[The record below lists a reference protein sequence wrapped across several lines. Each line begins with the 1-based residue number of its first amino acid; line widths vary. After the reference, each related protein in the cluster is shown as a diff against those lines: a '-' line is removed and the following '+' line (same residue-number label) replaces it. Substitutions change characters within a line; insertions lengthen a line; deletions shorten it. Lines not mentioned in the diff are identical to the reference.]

1 MSEEAAPKSKKKL
14 PLIIGGVVALL
25 AAVGGGLYATGMVGG
40 GGEAHG
46 EAAAEGEHGEAK
58 AEEGHGEAKAEEGHG
73 EAKAAEGGHG
83 EAKAAEGGHGE
94 TKSSHVSAE
103 GASAVGNSMSGGGSQ
118 ITNLG
123 AFTVNLRGSG
133 GGRVLR
139 MEVQLDSEEDVASLL
154 SARAP
159 QLRDSIIT
167 AVSDYTWAELE
178 GVDGKTRLR
187 DELLTRLNGVTSPK
201 VIDRLY
207 FTQFV
212 VQ

>member
-1 MSEEAAPKSKKKL
+1 MSEEATPKKKNKL

-40 GGEAHG
+40 GGHG
-46 EAAAEGEHGEAK
+46 EGGEEEAAAEGEGEGEGEKAAEGEHGEKK
-58 AEEGHGEAKAEEGHG
+58 AEHGEKKAEGEHG
-73 EAKAAEGGHG
+73 EKKAESEEKGGHVAAEG
-83 EAKAAEGGHGE
+83 AE
-94 TKSSHVSAE
+94 
-103 GASAVGNSMSGGGSQ
+103 AVGKGMDGDGSQ

-139 MEVQLDSEEDVASLL
+139 MEVQLDSEEEVAALL

-187 DELLTRLNGVTSPK
+187 DELLTRLNGITSPNI
-201 VIDRLY
+201 IDRLY